1 MTSTHRRLAAGGVLA
16 LALLALFF
24 RGVDWS
30 ALRAAFRSAD
40 PLLLSGV
47 VLATVVTYLARAWRW
62 GFLLAPL
69 ARVPFSRLFSA
80 TVVGFMSGLLVPR
93 AGEVVRPYLVAR
105 HHDLKT
111 SAAFASI
118 ILERLVDLIT
128 VLGLFFLYLYVLP
141 HPEAQTKGPL
151 LGALRWGGALAALGA
166 GTILAVLFTFHAR
179 ADWAMSMLDRLLF
192 RLPSRVAAPVSRALR
207 SFASGLAVLHASPG
221 HLLAILGQSLV
232 VWLAIAASFYCCN
245 RAFGVDL
252 PFHSTFLLVAF
263 LTVGVAVP
271 TPGNVGGFHE
281 AYLLAMTQAFGVSR
295 DTAAAA
301 GIASHALSNLPVL
314 LLGLVFLGREGLTM
328 GKVAE
333 MTEEPSRGRSLGR
346 NESALA
352 HRAGGTLRSPQTPPR
367 TAYTIGAPAPKA
379 PFK

>member
-1 MTSTHRRLAAGGVLA
+1 MSATHRRLAVGGLLA
-16 LALLALFF
+16 LGLLLLFF
-24 RGVDWS
+24 RGVDWT

-40 PLLLSGV
+40 PLFLAGV
-47 VLATVVTYLARAWRW
+47 VAATLVTYLARAWRW
-62 GFLLAPL
+62 GYLLAPL
-69 ARVPFSRLFSA
+69 ARVPFMRLFSV
-80 TVVGFMSGLLVPR
+80 TLVGFMSGLIVPR

-105 HHDLKT
+105 HHALAT

-141 HPEAQTKGPL
+141 HPAAQTTGPL
-151 LGALRWGGALAALGA
+151 LGALRLGGALAAAGA
-166 GTILAVLFTFHAR
+166 GTILALLLMFHLR
-179 ADWAMSMLDRLLF
+179 ADRAMAVLDRILF
-192 RLPSRVAAPVSRALR
+192 RLPARVAAPVSRASR
-207 SFASGLAVLHASPG
+207 SFASGLAVLQASPA

-245 RAFGVDL
+245 RAFGIDL
-252 PFHSTFLLVAF
+252 PFHSTFLLIAF

-301 GIASHALSNLPVL
+301 GIAGHALGNLPVL
-314 LLGLVFLGREGLTM
+314 ILGLVFLGREGLTM

-333 MTEEPSRGRSLGR
+333 MTEESPDPPGS
-346 NESALA
+346 SACVAAIPGLEA
-352 HRAGGTLRSPQTPPR
+352 S
-367 TAYTIGAPAPKA
+367 
-379 PFK
+379 FK

>member
-1 MTSTHRRLAAGGVLA
+1 MSATDRRLAVGG
-16 LALLALFF
+16 LLALGLLLLFF
-24 RGVDWS
+24 QGVDWT

-40 PLLLSGV
+40 PLFLAGV
-47 VLATVVTYLARAWRW
+47 VAATLVTYLARAWRW
-62 GFLLAPL
+62 GYLLAPL
-69 ARVPFSRLFSA
+69 ARVPFMRLFSV
-80 TVVGFMSGLLVPR
+80 TLVGFMSGLIVPR
-93 AGEVVRPYLVAR
+93 AGEVVRPYLIAR
-105 HHDLKT
+105 HHTLAT

-141 HPEAQTKGPL
+141 HPAVQMTGPL
-151 LGALRWGGALAALGA
+151 LGAVRLGGALAAAGA
-166 GTILAVLFTFHAR
+166 GTILALLLIFHLR
-179 ADWAMSMLDRLLF
+179 ADQAMAVLDRILF
-192 RLPSRVAAPVSRALR
+192 RLPVRVAAPVSRASR
-207 SFASGLAVLHASPG
+207 SFASGLAVLQASPA

-245 RAFGVDL
+245 RAFGIDL
-252 PFHSTFLLVAF
+252 PFPSTFLLIAF

-301 GIASHALSNLPVL
+301 GIAGHALGNLPVL
-314 LLGLVFLGREGLTM
+314 ILGLVFLGREGLTM

-333 MTEEPSRGRSLGR
+333 MTEEPPDPPGSSAYVAATPAVEASL
-346 NESALA
+346 
-352 HRAGGTLRSPQTPPR
+352 Q
-367 TAYTIGAPAPKA
+367 
-379 PFK
+379 

>member
-30 ALRAAFRSAD
+30 ALKAAFGSAD
-40 PLLLSGV
+40 PLLLTGV

-80 TVVGFMSGLLVPR
+80 TVIGFMSGLLVPR
-93 AGEVVRPYLVAR
+93 AGEVVRPYLIAR
-105 HHDLKT
+105 HHDLKI

-192 RLPSRVAAPVSRALR
+192 RLPSRAAAPVSRALR
-207 SFASGLAVLHASPG
+207 SFASGLAVLQASPG

-232 VWLAIAASFYCCN
+232 VWLAIAASFYFCN

-252 PFHSTFLLVAF
+252 PFHSTFLLIAF

-333 MTEEPSRGRSLGR
+333 MTEEPSGGPRP
-346 NESALA
+346 SAYA
-352 HRAGGTLRSPQTPPR
+352 
-367 TAYTIGAPAPKA
+367 IGAPAPEA
-379 PFK
+379 SFT

>member
-47 VLATVVTYLARAWRW
+47 VVATVVTYLARAWRW

-80 TVVGFMSGLLVPR
+80 TLVGFMSGLLVPR
-93 AGEVVRPYLVAR
+93 AGEVVRPYLIAR

-166 GTILAVLFTFHAR
+166 GTILAMLFTFHAR

-207 SFASGLAVLHASPG
+207 SFASGLAVLQASPG

-252 PFHSTFLLVAF
+252 PFHSTFLLIAF

-301 GIASHALSNLPVL
+301 GIASHALGNLPVL
-314 LLGLVFLGREGLTM
+314 LLGLAFLGREGLTM

-333 MTEEPSRGRSLGR
+333 MTEEPSDRSLGR

-352 HRAGGTLRSPQTPPR
+352 HQAGGTLRSPQTPPR
-367 TAYTIGAPAPKA
+367 TAYAIGAPAPEA
-379 PFK
+379 SFK

>member
-16 LALLALFF
+16 LVLLALFF
-24 RGVDWS
+24 RGVDWP
-30 ALRAAFRSAD
+30 ALTAAFRAAD
-40 PLLLSGV
+40 PWLLTGV
-47 VLATVVTYLARAWRW
+47 VVATMVTYLARAWRW
-62 GFLLAPL
+62 GYLLAPL
-69 ARVPFSRLFSA
+69 ARVPFGRLVSA

-93 AGEVVRPYLVAR
+93 AGEVIRPYLVAR
-105 HHDLKT
+105 RHDLKI

-128 VLGLFFLYLYVLP
+128 VLSLFFLYLYVLP

-166 GTILAVLFTFHAR
+166 VAILAALVIFHAR
-179 ADWAMSMLDRLLF
+179 ADWAMSMLDRVLY
-192 RLPSRVAAPVSRALR
+192 RLPSRVAAPISRLLR
-207 SFASGLAVLHASPG
+207 SFASGLAVLKASPA

-252 PFHSTFLLVAF
+252 PFHSTFLLLAF

-281 AYLLAMTQAFGVSR
+281 AYLLAMTQAFGVAR

-314 LLGLVFLGREGLTM
+314 LFGLVFLGREGLTM

-333 MTEEPSRGRSLGR
+333 MTEGPPTGNEPS
-346 NESALA
+346 
-352 HRAGGTLRSPQTPPR
+352 
-367 TAYTIGAPAPKA
+367 AYAIGAPRLVLEGGTPRLDR
-379 PFK
+379 

>member
-30 ALRAAFRSAD
+30 ALREAFRSAD

-47 VLATVVTYLARAWRW
+47 VLATVVAYLARAWRW

-69 ARVPFSRLFSA
+69 VRVPFSRLFSA

-93 AGEVVRPYLVAR
+93 AGEVVRPYLIAR

-151 LGALRWGGALAALGA
+151 LGALRWGGALAARGA

-192 RLPSRVAAPVSRALR
+192 RLPSRAAAPVSRALR
-207 SFASGLAVLHASPG
+207 SFASGLAVLQASPG

-232 VWLAIAASFYCCN
+232 VWLAIAASFHCCN
-245 RAFGVDL
+245 RAFGLDL

-281 AYLLAMTQAFGVSR
+281 AYLLAMTQAFGVPR

-314 LLGLVFLGREGLTM
+314 LFGLVFVGREGLTM

-333 MTEEPSRGRSLGR
+333 MTDKPPDPPDDS
-346 NESALA
+346 SAYVA
-352 HRAGGTLRSPQTPPR
+352 AIRAAELT
-367 TAYTIGAPAPKA
+367 
-379 PFK
+379 

>member
-1 MTSTHRRLAAGGVLA
+1 MTATHRRRLAAGGVLA

-40 PLLLSGV
+40 ALLLVAV

-62 GFLLAPL
+62 GYLLAPL
-69 ARVPFSRLFSA
+69 ARVPFRRLFSA

-105 HHDLKT
+105 HHDLKI

-141 HPEAQTKGPL
+141 PPAAQTKGPL
-151 LGALRWGGALAALGA
+151 LGVLRWGGALAALGA
-166 GTILAVLFTFHAR
+166 GAILAVLFAFHAH
-179 ADWAMSMLDRLLF
+179 ADRVMSMLDRLLY
-192 RLPSRVAAPVSRALR
+192 RLPARVAAPVSRALR
-207 SFASGLAVLHASPG
+207 SFASGLAVLQASPA
-221 HLLAILGQSLV
+221 HLLAILAQSLV
-232 VWLAIAASFYCCN
+232 VWLAIAASFYFCN
-245 RAFGVDL
+245 RAFGLDL
-252 PFHSTFLLVAF
+252 PFHSTFLLIAF

-314 LLGLVFLGREGLTM
+314 VLGLVFLGREGLTM

-333 MTEEPSRGRSLGR
+333 MTEEPPAGSSLGR
-346 NESALA
+346 NEFARA
-352 HRAGGTLRSPQTPPR
+352 NQAGGTS
-367 TAYTIGAPAPKA
+367 ACAIVAPAPEVS
-379 PFK
+379 FK